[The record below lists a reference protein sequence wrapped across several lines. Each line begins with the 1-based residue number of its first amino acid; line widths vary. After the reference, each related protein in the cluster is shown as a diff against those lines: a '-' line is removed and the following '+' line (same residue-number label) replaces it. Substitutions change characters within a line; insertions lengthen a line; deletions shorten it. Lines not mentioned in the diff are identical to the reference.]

1 MEISWEIK
9 AFAGLTTA
17 QLYMLLRLR
26 NEVFV
31 VEQNCPYQDIDGKD
45 LKAMHLMA
53 MDGDRLAAYCRLLPA
68 GVSYPECS
76 IGRVITCSDYRGSG
90 LGQKLME
97 SAIREIRKHYG
108 EVPVRIG
115 AQYYLKR
122 FYESFGFAQ
131 TSEIYLEDGIEHIE
145 MLLKP

>member
-1 MEISWEIK
+1 MEINWEIK
-9 AFAGLTTA
+9 PFAELTTG
-17 QLYMLLRLR
+17 QLYELLRLR

-31 VEQNCPYQDIDGKD
+31 VEQDCPYQDIDGKD

-68 GVSYPECS
+68 GVSYPEYS
-76 IGRVITCSDYRGSG
+76 IGRVITSAVYRGSG
-90 LGQKLME
+90 LGQKLMDN
-97 SAIREIRKHYG
+97 AIREIRYRYG
-108 EVPVRIG
+108 AGPVRIG

-145 MLLKP
+145 MLLAP